1 MKYTVLFLMMFNFWS
16 AQGQVQNG
24 AFNLT
29 LKTLLSHN
37 VPEVSVPEAIKMKDV
52 IFLDAREEAEY
63 KVSHLAAAVFVGYEK
78 FKLENVSRLEKNS
91 KIIVYCSVG
100 YRSEKIAEKMKAAG
114 FSNVSNLYGG
124 IFEWVNQENPVVDT
138 DGQETKN
145 VHAYNKTWG
154 VWLNKG
160 NKVYDSK

>member
-16 AQGQVQNG
+16 AQAQVQNG

-37 VPEVSVPEAIKMKDV
+37 VPEVSVPEAVKMKD
-52 IFLDAREEAEY
+52 IFFLDAREEAEY
-63 KVSHLAAAVFVGYEK
+63 KVSHLAGAVFVGYDTFNIET
-78 FKLENVSRLEKNS
+78 VSRLEKNS

-100 YRSEKIAEKMKAAG
+100 YRSEKVAEKMKAAG
-114 FSNVSNLYGG
+114 FTNVFNLYGG
-124 IFEWVNQENPVVDT
+124 IFEWVNQDNSVVDT
-138 DGQETKN
+138 TGQETGN
-145 VHAYNKTWG
+145 VHAYNKTWS

-160 NKVYDSK
+160 IKVYDSK

>member
-1 MKYTVLFLMMFNFWS
+1 MMFNFWS